1 MNVLR
6 SDVMIAL
13 QKALDG
19 SSVRQSAIA
28 NNIANVNTPGYKRK
42 EVSFENEL
50 RVALKKSGSVGLTRT
65 HPEHIHKYPALL
77 EIKPRVLQN
86 DSQSMRPDNNNVD
99 LDQEMT
105 KMAANSIYY
114 NSLISQLNKRI
125 GILKHT
131 ISEGRR

>member
-1 MNVLR
+1 MNLLK
-6 SDVMIAL
+6 SDVLIAL

-19 SSVRQSAIA
+19 SSARQSAIA

-50 RVALKKSGSVGLTRT
+50 KIALNKSGNLGLART
-65 HPEHIHKYPALL
+65 HHEHIHQHPVLL

-86 DSQSMRPDNNNVD
+86 NSQSMRPDKNNVD

-125 GILKHT
+125 GLLKHT